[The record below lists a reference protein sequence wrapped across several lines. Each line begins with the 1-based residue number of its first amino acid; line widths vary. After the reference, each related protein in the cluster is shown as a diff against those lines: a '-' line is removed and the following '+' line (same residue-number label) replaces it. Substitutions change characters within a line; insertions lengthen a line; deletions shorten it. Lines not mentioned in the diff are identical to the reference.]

1 MMRRIDPEY
10 LKRTAQSEEVR
21 ALKARGYELLRLKPG
36 SKVIDVGC
44 GPAIDTVPLA
54 RLVGPTGFV
63 VGVDADPTMIAEANQ
78 LASSSGVGAF
88 TRHIVGNAT
97 SLPMNSCEFDACY
110 CERLLQHIPW
120 ALNFD
125 VVREMMRVMRPG
137 GRVVLI
143 DTDWATLSI
152 AAQDPLLERRVAAEN
167 ALFFAN
173 PFSGRY
179 LLALAHNAGLAVVSV
194 QSLALQLS
202 LETLEYLLRPALQSA
217 VHSSRLGAH
226 EVRRWSGDL
235 RAARDYG
242 LFFAHVSTVML
253 TAENR

>member
-1 MMRRIDPEY
+1 LIQRIDPEY
-10 LKRTAQSEEVR
+10 LRRTAQSDEIR

-36 SKVIDVGC
+36 AKVIDVGC
-44 GPAIDTVPLA
+44 GPAIDTIPLA

-63 VGVDADPTMIAEANQ
+63 VGVDADPAMVAEANQ
-78 LASSSGVGAF
+78 LASSDGMGAY
-88 TRHIVGNAT
+88 TRHIIGNAT
-97 SLPMNSCEFDACY
+97 SLPMNPGEFDACY

-137 GRVVLI
+137 GRVVII

-152 AAQDPLLERRVAAEN
+152 AAQDPLLERRVAAEF

-173 PFSGRY
+173 AFSGRY
-179 LLALAHNAGLAVVSV
+179 LLALAHNAGLTAVSV
-194 QSLALQLS
+194 QTVALQLS
-202 LETLEYLLRPALQSA
+202 FEALEYLLRPALQGA
-217 VHSSRLGAH
+217 VRSGRLGAQ
-226 EVRRWSGDL
+226 EVRRWSGDV

-253 TAENR
+253 SAENR